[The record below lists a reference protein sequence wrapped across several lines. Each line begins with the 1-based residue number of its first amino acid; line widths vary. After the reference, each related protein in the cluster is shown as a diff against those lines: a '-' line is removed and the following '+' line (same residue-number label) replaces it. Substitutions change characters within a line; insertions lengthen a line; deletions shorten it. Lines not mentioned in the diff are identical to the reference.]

1 MSIIR
6 LSERLK
12 NPIRKDGPSIEIY
25 VYSFLT
31 TEPNAPTVSI
41 NHERMPASSEGIEF
55 ERRGC
60 QASFALVRSFE
71 EARMTAHKFALKRG
85 WQSGVRVRR
94 CSPAPLRSNFAVVLR
109 PSS

>member
-55 ERRGC
+55 ETWLSGFLCVGPEFRGSTDDR
-60 QASFALVRSFE
+60 A
-71 EARMTAHKFALKRG
+71 
-85 WQSGVRVRR
+85 
-94 CSPAPLRSNFAVVLR
+94 
-109 PSS
+109 